1 MKRKDPIAEARRYV
15 ENARTTL
22 KENGELNLE
31 MKRYEDDK
39 YVRAAGSYL
48 WLGVLMALDAVFH
61 VRQDRRKRV
70 DIEQYR
76 EAVAKRDK
84 KLLGYVNDG
93 YDVMH
98 LSMMY
103 DGVQAKDV
111 SDVGFRLANTI
122 IDRCEMMRS

>member
-1 MKRKDPIAEARRYV
+1 MKQKDPIAEARRYV
-15 ENARTTL
+15 DNARTTL
-22 KENGELNLE
+22 LEKGELNLE
-31 MKRYEDDK
+31 TKRYEDDK